1 MIPRKKVDK
10 CYEIKEKEKKKKKH
24 CNEIIQN
31 VEHVIFTPLVMSA
44 NGGWWTLQQNCGLVQ
59 TKNHVLTNQFKE
71 LRTTKKLW

>member
-44 NGGWWTLQQNCGLVQ
+44 NGG
-59 TKNHVLTNQFKE
+59 
-71 LRTTKKLW
+71 